1 MDESPSSIFT
11 LYMHAY
17 HCLLLEKEWY
27 LKRHITWSHITGI
40 KISQCKSWYPIQ
52 RCHLQA
58 KKSPE
63 ERRIASESVGSPL
76 RQRDFGTAQ
85 QTDRNEALRAQEGL
99 HSRQKK
105 DHGNHTNR
113 DLQSGT
119 NRTHLEDSG
128 KSPWLKH
135 RVYWEKETLLSM
147 DHRQTEEDCNT
158 LLRSWM
164 WFLGDHSRR
173 SWSPCPSRQTRRL
186 FHTDYQGKNALFI
199 KRYECSWQ
207 AKPSSNEMAV
217 QGDDIQCDVAVSN

>member
-1 MDESPSSIFT
+1 MDEPQSSIFT

-17 HCLLLEKEWY
+17 HCLLLEREWY
-27 LKRHITWSHITGI
+27 LKRHITWSRITGI

-52 RCHLQA
+52 RRHLQA

-105 DHGNHTNR
+105 DHGNHPSR

-158 LLRSWM
+158 LLRSLNVIPWWPQQEVLKSLSFRGKQGGCSIQTIREKM
-164 WFLGDHSRR
+164 HCLSKDMNVLDRQ
-173 SWSPCPSRQTRRL
+173 SPPQM
-186 FHTDYQGKNALFI
+186 K
-199 KRYECSWQ
+199 WQ
-207 AKPSSNEMAV
+207 CREMIFSV
-217 QGDDIQCDVAVSN
+217 M